1 MLNVLE
7 KLFFIDSEIL
17 RESDPEQGHIRYTD
31 LKNEVK
37 ETQSNLLIQTE
48 DSPSNRQEDIQANM
62 FKVICAIMKLKAV
75 ERGSVPFLE
84 QNLLDTYL
92 DQIETE

>member
-7 KLFFIDSEIL
+7 KLFFIDSEIF
-17 RESDPEQGHIRYTD
+17 RESDPEEGHIRYTD
-31 LKNEVK
+31 LKNEIK

-62 FKVICAIMKLKAV
+62 FKVVCAIMNLKAV
-75 ERGSVPFLE
+75 ERGSVPLLE

-92 DQIETE
+92 DQIET